1 MNILNYAVRI
11 LIIVIGVVFLLD
23 IVTIPNTEPFVV
35 KVMGL
40 IFVLWGVFRIVTYRV
55 HLKEMQED
63 ED

>member
-11 LIIVIGVVFLLD
+11 LIIAIGVVFLLD

>member
-40 IFVLWGVFRIVTYRV
+40 IFVLWGVFRIVTYRA